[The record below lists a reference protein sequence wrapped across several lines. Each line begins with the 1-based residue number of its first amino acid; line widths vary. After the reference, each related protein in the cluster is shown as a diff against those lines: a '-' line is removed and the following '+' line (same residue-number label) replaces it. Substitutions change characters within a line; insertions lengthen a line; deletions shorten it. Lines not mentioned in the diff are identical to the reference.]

1 MLRRNI
7 ALFKTYEFCF
17 GLWLF
22 SALAIIYFAR
32 VTSSYALGML
42 AFAFVNIA
50 QSIAEIPCGM
60 FSDRIS
66 RKTTL
71 LLGNILILINMIL
84 WALAGLLS
92 MPWLLFIGSVL
103 RGIGLAFKSG
113 TDTAMIYETL
123 QQIRQRKL
131 FTNIL
136 SKINAF
142 YQLGALVAA
151 FGATFITYYFS
162 LQTLVCLAIIPS
174 FINVI
179 ITALMV
185 SPKNCFEQGM
195 SAQKQLAKS
204 LSVFRKNKKLRRY
217 ALLQIFNH
225 ALSVSVFRFE
235 STYFEMLVPLY
246 FVNIARALQHA
257 TGWLSF
263 QLVPLVSKMNLLK
276 LLCYSTLGSTIV
288 RFAALV
294 MNNPITPFFT
304 SLQNL
309 FYGAG
314 ATSSTTLLQ
323 KEYNKGL
330 RATLDS
336 IVSLFGGLATAG
348 VGYLLG
354 LFADICSPR
363 AILFVAVGC
372 SLLLAFFYGRLF
384 KPTRL
389 KK

>member
-7 ALFKTYEFCF
+7 ALFKVYELCF

-22 SALAIIYFAR
+22 SAVAVIYFAR
-32 VTSSYALGML
+32 VTNSYALGML
-42 AFAFVNIA
+42 VFSFVSIS

-71 LLGNILILINMIL
+71 LIGNIFIFINMVL
-84 WALAGLLS
+84 WALAGLISL
-92 MPWLLFIGSVL
+92 PWLLFLGSIL

-123 QQIRQRKL
+123 QQIQQRKL

-136 SKINAF
+136 AKINAF
-142 YQLGALVAA
+142 YQLGALMSA

-179 ITALMV
+179 VVMMMV
-185 SPKNCFEQGM
+185 APKCCFEQGM
-195 SAQKQLAKS
+195 SPQKQLAKS
-204 LSVFRKNKKLRRY
+204 LLVFRKNKKLRHY
-217 ALLQIFNH
+217 ALLQTLNH

-235 STYFEMLVPLY
+235 STYFETLVPLY

-263 QLVPLVSKMNLLK
+263 QLVGLVSKVNLLK
-276 LLCYSTLGSTIV
+276 ILCYSTLGSAFV
-288 RFAALV
+288 RVIALI

-314 ATSSTTLLQ
+314 ETSSTTLVQ
-323 KEYNKGL
+323 REYNKGL
-330 RATLDS
+330 RATLSS
-336 IVSLFGGLATAG
+336 IVSLFGGIATAC

-363 AILFVAVGC
+363 IILFVAVGC
-372 SLLLAFFYGRLF
+372 SLIIAFFYRRLF
-384 KPTRL
+384 KPINL